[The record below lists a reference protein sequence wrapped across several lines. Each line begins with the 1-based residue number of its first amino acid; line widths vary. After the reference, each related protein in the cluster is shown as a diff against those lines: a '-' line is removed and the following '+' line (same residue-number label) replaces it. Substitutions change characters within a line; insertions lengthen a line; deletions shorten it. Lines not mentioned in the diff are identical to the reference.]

1 MTLPVVETSDD
12 ASFFSVV
19 VFSAAEEIEKF
30 VDVDSEAE
38 TAVHNLVSQR
48 TFLVVVVRFNLFLQD
63 HTHLRLF
70 LKISAQLETFVDLI
84 VL

>member
-19 VFSAAEEIEKF
+19 VFSAAEEIDKF

-48 TFLVVVVRFNLFLQD
+48 TFLVVVRFNLFLQD

-70 LKISAQLETFVDLI
+70 LRISAQLETVVDLI
-84 VL
+84 A